1 MIILSDSDEI
11 PDLKKLKLIKSN
23 SKFTAF
29 SQKMFMYKLNL
40 KNLKESNWIG
50 SKVCLRKNLGSPQKL
65 RDLKFKKYP
74 FWRIDKLNIQII
86 DGGWH
91 FSFLQTPSDISKKIK
106 AYSHGEFNTT
116 ENTDEKNIEER
127 IKNNKDIFGRNF
139 ELKRIDIDNSFPDYI
154 VKNQKNL
161 ENWII

>member
-1 MIILSDSDEI
+1 MQ
-11 PDLKKLKLIKSN
+11 
-23 SKFTAF
+23 T
-29 SQKMFMYKLNL
+29 
-40 KNLKESNWIG
+40 
-50 SKVCLRKNLGSPQKL
+50 LRN
-65 RDLKFKKYP
+65 LKFKKRP